1 MSTDLALRATVREL
15 VAAFEAA
22 ERDVRESFARIVAAE
37 ERVNAVFGNGESH
50 EKIRVSACGTYH
62 RDRFQDADEAV
73 RIMTVQAWSAIV
85 DRLELRRFMSIK
97 RWEQLQKQLT
107 ADRHQRGDVVDLPP
121 ITEESVMAFATGT
134 LASAREMLQEA
145 VAEVFEWLRPGQHN
159 PTSRLKTNSQL
170 EVPERVILGGMV
182 EHEWYGFKV
191 DWRERQ
197 KLVALERV
205 FHALAGDGRMNVA
218 HESELAG
225 AITAAKD
232 GVGETDLFAFR
243 AHLNGRLHLRFKR
256 PDLLARFN
264 ALAGGQ
270 RLRPAET
277 EGERL
282 RREVAEARAENERL
296 KRQAR
301 A

>member
-1 MSTDLALRATVREL
+1 
-15 VAAFEAA
+15 
-22 ERDVRESFARIVAAE
+22 
-37 ERVNAVFGNGESH
+37 
-50 EKIRVSACGTYH
+50 
-62 RDRFQDADEAV
+62 
-73 RIMTVQAWSAIV
+73 
-85 DRLELRRFMSIK
+85 
-97 RWEQLQKQLT
+97 
-107 ADRHQRGDVVDLPP
+107 
-121 ITEESVMAFATGT
+121 
-134 LASAREMLQEA
+134 
-145 VAEVFEWLRPGQHN
+145 
-159 PTSRLKTNSQL
+159 
-170 EVPERVILGGMV
+170 MV
-182 EHEWYGFKV
+182 EHEWHGYRV

-218 HESELAG
+218 HESELAA
-225 AITAAKD
+225 AIGTAKD
-232 GVGETDLFAFR
+232 GVGETSLFAFR

-277 EGERL
+277 EEERL
-282 RREVAEARAENERL
+282 RREVAKARAENERL